1 MKCMLG
7 LPISNLALL
16 DPPPPPAY
24 QSIVRVQRTSAPGL
38 RAMRMEEGETELF
51 EVKLSAVKTGALRMF
66 LGFWVMGQKVRKY
79 RACGYVALFV
89 GYVMLFCRNIG
100 LFCGSVGL

>member
-1 MKCMLG
+1 MLG
-7 LPISNLALL
+7 LHTSNLALL
-16 DPPPPPAY
+16 DPPPSSCLLI
-24 QSIVRVQRTSAPGL
+24 QSTVRVQRTSALGL

-51 EVKLSAVKTGALRMF
+51 EVKLSNVKTGALRMF

>member
-1 MKCMLG
+1 
-7 LPISNLALL
+7 
-16 DPPPPPAY
+16 
-24 QSIVRVQRTSAPGL
+24 
-38 RAMRMEEGETELF
+38 MEEGETELF

-89 GYVMLFCRNIG
+89 VYVMLFCRNIG